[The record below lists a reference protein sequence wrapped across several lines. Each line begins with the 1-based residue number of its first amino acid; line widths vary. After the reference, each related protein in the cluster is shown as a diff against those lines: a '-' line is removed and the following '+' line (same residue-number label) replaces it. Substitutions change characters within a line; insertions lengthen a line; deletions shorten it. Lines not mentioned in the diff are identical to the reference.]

1 MTPTAPPRTIA
12 QHVEDALALVRP
24 VPVVERALGDTPGLV
39 LAKDVASRLD
49 SPAFDSS
56 AMDGYAVRWADVAH
70 ATPAAPVTLRV
81 VADVPAGS
89 PGAAVARVGPGE
101 AARIMT
107 GAPVPPGADAVVPVE
122 ATSTGRFVPGADRAA
137 PTVTLPVGR
146 ALGDRRHVRPRGEDV
161 RRGDAVLAAGTH
173 LSARHVSVAASAGYA
188 TLPVHRAPH
197 VAVVSTGSELVAA
210 GVTPGPGMLPDSDS
224 VLLAAAARDRGAH
237 VVRRGAVGDTADA
250 LVAALDAVLAGP
262 WPDGT
267 GPDLLVTTGGVSAGA
282 FDVVRAVLEA
292 PRAGTARARTRASSP
307 SGCSPASP
315 RASRAGAACRGSRCP
330 ATR

>member
-24 VPVVERALGDTPGLV
+24 VPVVERALDDAPGLV
-39 LAKDVASRLD
+39 LAEDVASRLD

-56 AMDGYAVRWADVAH
+56 AMDGYAVRWADVAR

-89 PGAAVARVGPGE
+89 PGAGVAHLGPGE

-122 ATSTGRFVPGADRAA
+122 ATSTGRFVPGADRSA
-137 PTVTLPVGR
+137 PAVTLPVGR
-146 ALGDRRHVRPRGEDV
+146 ALGDRRHVRLHGEDV

-173 LSARHVSVAASAGYA
+173 LSARHVSVAASAGHA

-210 GVTPGPGMLPDSDS
+210 GVTPGPGMLPDSNS
-224 VLLAAAARDRGAH
+224 VLLAAAARARGAH

-262 WPDGT
+262 WPDDA

-282 FDVVRAVLEA
+282 FDVVREVLD
-292 PRAGTARARTRASSP
+292 PGTRAGTAWEDAVTDARVVEIGR
-307 SGCSPASP
+307 
-315 RASRAGAACRGSRCP
+315 
-330 ATR
+330 